1 MIISYIILSKYQKV
15 LMMKI
20 AYILKEF
27 TIKPDRKTNQNLHCV
42 EAEAEDVKL
51 GVDL

>member
-1 MIISYIILSKYQKV
+1 
-15 LMMKI
+15 MKI
-20 AYILKEF
+20 AYKEF
-27 TIKPDRKTNQNLHCV
+27 TIKPNRKINQNLHCAEA

>member
-1 MIISYIILSKYQKV
+1 
-15 LMMKI
+15 MKI
-20 AYILKEF
+20 AYQEF
-27 TIKPDRKTNQNLHCV
+27 TVKPDRKINQNLHCA